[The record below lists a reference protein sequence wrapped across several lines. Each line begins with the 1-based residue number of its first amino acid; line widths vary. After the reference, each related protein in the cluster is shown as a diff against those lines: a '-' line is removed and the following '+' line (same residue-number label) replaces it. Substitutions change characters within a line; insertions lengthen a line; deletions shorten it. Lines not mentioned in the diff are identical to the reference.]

1 MIRDIHELINKL
13 DNLARRLKHLDDKG
27 IMDTLHLVELFCEL
41 TDIVLQFDIEHY
53 QESQDSEDSSWED
66 SQENKKPT

>member
-1 MIRDIHELINKL
+1 MIRDIHELVNKL
-13 DNLARRLKHLDDKG
+13 DNLTRRLKHLDDKG
-27 IMDTLHLVELFCEL
+27 IMDTLHLVELFFEL

-53 QESQDSEDSSWED
+53 QEDSEDSSWED

>member
-1 MIRDIHELINKL
+1 MIRDIHELVNKL
-13 DNLARRLKHLDDKG
+13 DNLTRRLEHLDDKG

-53 QESQDSEDSSWED
+53 QEDSEDSSWED